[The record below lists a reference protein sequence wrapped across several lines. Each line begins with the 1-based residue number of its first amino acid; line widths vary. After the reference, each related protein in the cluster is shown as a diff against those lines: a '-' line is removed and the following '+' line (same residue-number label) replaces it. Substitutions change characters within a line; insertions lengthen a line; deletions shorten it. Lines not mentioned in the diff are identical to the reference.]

1 MSVAEIMNELTAL
14 AYRLNSMRN
23 HQATTEGLKTT
34 AVLLEAAAILGTHP
48 DATPNDPLTLEELR
62 KIFDGEEGP
71 IWVVFGVVTYPAIL
85 DGYDGEL
92 VAVWSALG
100 KDDALHERDYGKTWL
115 AYRRRPKEEKR

>member
-14 AYRLNSMRN
+14 AYRLNSMRS

-34 AVLLEAAAILGTHP
+34 TVLREAAAILSTHP
-48 DATPNDPLTLEELR
+48 YAKPNDPLTLEELH

-71 IWVVFGVVTYPAIL
+71 IWVAFGVVTYPAIL
-85 DGYDGEL
+85 DVYDGEL

-100 KDDALHERDYGKTWL
+100 KDDALHERDYGNTWL
-115 AYRRRPKEEKR
+115 AYRRRPEEKR